1 MSKKNL
7 KLTPPESKIYSTL
20 LKNMGFSPT
29 NDQDWLFV
37 VLSKFFLSHKPNC
50 SLILSGYAGTGK
62 TTCLN
67 SIVKSSEKMG
77 LKPILLAPTGRAAKV
92 MSHYTKT
99 PAHTIHKRIYK
110 KSTTKGKVNF
120 ILTEHRIKNALFI
133 VDEASMISAE
143 NSMGVNL
150 LDDLIEH
157 VYSVE
162 SAKLILVGDEA
173 QLPPVNSV
181 KSPALD
187 LNFMKSTYHMTAFQV
202 RLREVV
208 RQSAESGIL
217 NEATKLRGLLES
229 AEPDF
234 PQLENHVDFQCIDFM
249 DFQEYLETSI
259 SENGIQNTLVI
270 TRSNMMANQF
280 NDQIRIRSL
289 YMEEEISVGDLV
301 MITKNNYY
309 WSEKNRSSLTFIA
322 NGDVAEVVDIKRE
335 EKLHGFRFATLRIK
349 FPDYEKIFP
358 LEVLAN
364 LDSIHVNAPSLSSQ
378 EINKLYNE
386 LLVEFADENNPKRK
400 VMIDPHFNALQLKF
414 AYAITCH
421 KSQGGQWDTVFIDGS
436 GLRNMENK
444 IEIIRWLYTAIT
456 RAIKKVYLVNFPE
469 EFMSQKTPH

>member
-1 MSKKNL
+1 MNKKNL

-20 LKNMGFSPT
+20 LKNMGFTPT
-29 NDQDWLFV
+29 KDQDWLFV
-37 VLSKFFLSHKPNC
+37 VLSKFFLSRQPNC

-62 TTCLN
+62 TTCIN
-67 SIVKSSEKMG
+67 SIVKSAEGIG

-92 MSHYTKT
+92 MSYYTKT

-110 KSTTKGKVNF
+110 KSNVHGKVAF
-120 ILTEHRIKNALFI
+120 FPTEHRIKNALFI
-133 VDEASMISAE
+133 IDEASMISDE
-143 NSMGVNL
+143 SSMGQNL

-157 VYSVE
+157 VFSVD

-187 LNFMKSTYHMTAFQV
+187 LNHMKDTYHLTAFQV

-208 RQSAESGIL
+208 RQKAESGIL
-217 NEATKLRGLLES
+217 YEATKLRSLLELT
-229 AEPDF
+229 EPQL
-234 PQLENHVDFQCIDFM
+234 PQLENHDDFKVIDFM
-249 DFQEYLETSI
+249 DFQEHLESSI
-259 SENGIQNTLVI
+259 STNGIQNTLII
-270 TRSNMMANQF
+270 TRSNLMANKF
-280 NDQIRIRSL
+280 NDQIRIQSL
-289 YMEEEISVGDLV
+289 WMEEEISVGDLV

-309 WSEKNRSSLTFIA
+309 WSEKNKSALSFIA

-349 FPDYEKIFP
+349 FPDYDKIFP

-364 LDSIHVNAPSLSSQ
+364 LDSIHVNGPSLTSA
-378 EINKLYNE
+378 ETNKLYTD
-386 LLVEFADENNPKRK
+386 LLIEYAEENNPKRK

-436 GLRNMENK
+436 GMRNMESK
-444 IEIIRWLYTAIT
+444 IEIIRWLYTAVT
-456 RAIKKVYLVNFPE
+456 RAVKKVYLVNFPE
-469 EFMSQKTPH
+469 EFIA